1 MSIEWTELAADDLV
15 SLIGFI
21 GKDDRASAERIG
33 REILAAV
40 ALLDAFPGMGR
51 LGRVAGTREFI
62 PCAIPYVVV
71 YQAHGRSIQI
81 LRVLHTAQQWPR
93 H

>member
-15 SLIGFI
+15 SLIAFI
-21 GKDDRASAERIG
+21 EKEDRATAERIG

-40 ALLDAFPGMGR
+40 SRLEAFPGMGR
-51 LGRVAGTREFI
+51 PGRVAGTRELA

-71 YQAHGRSIQI
+71 YEAHGRSIHI